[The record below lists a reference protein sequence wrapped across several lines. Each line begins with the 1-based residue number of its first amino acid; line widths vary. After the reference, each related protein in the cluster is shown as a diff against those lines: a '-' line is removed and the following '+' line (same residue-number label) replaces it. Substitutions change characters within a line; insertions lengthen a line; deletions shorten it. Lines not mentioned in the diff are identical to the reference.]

1 MSENNV
7 IAFSNASNL
16 PSDPSALANLGVAAS
31 SMSSGGV
38 GVDILRLLRD
48 GGWVF
53 GAENIE
59 PEEDALWAINPYSFQ
74 HGFIAWADSKVFGE
88 IMVPIMQPMPPRGE
102 LVEAPE
108 GWADQISF
116 QAQCVSGEDEG
127 QVVEFKTT
135 SVGGKRAATGMASS
149 IASQAQEN
157 PEYVVPV
164 IALNT
169 DSYQHKKYGKIYTP
183 IFDISR
189 WAAIGDAKDTVEA
202 EPAKG
207 RKRSK

>member
-16 PSDPSALANLGVAAS
+16 PSDPAALANLGVAAS
-31 SMSSGGV
+31 TMATAGD

-48 GGWVF
+48 GAWVF

-59 PEEDALWAINPYSFQ
+59 PEEDSRWAINPYSFK
-74 HGFIAWADSKVFGE
+74 HGHIAWADSKVHGE
-88 IMVPIMQPMPPRGE
+88 IMVPIMQPMPPRSE
-102 LVEAPE
+102 LGDAPE
-108 GWADQISF
+108 GWSEQISF
-116 QAQCVSGEDEG
+116 LLQCVGGEDEG

-135 SVGGKRAATGMASS
+135 SVGGKRAATKMATS
-149 IASQAQEN
+149 ISGQAQEN

-164 IALNT
+164 IVLNT

-183 IFDISR
+183 IFDIAE
-189 WAAIGDAKDTVEA
+189 WASIGDATDKVEA
-202 EPAKG
+202 KPEG
-207 RKRSK
+207 RKRSR